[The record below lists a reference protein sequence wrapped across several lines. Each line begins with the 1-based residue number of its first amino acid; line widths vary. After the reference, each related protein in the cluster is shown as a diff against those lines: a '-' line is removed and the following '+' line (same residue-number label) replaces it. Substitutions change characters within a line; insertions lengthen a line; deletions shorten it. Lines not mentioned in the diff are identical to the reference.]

1 MHRWRYSNN
10 YPVFPS
16 RTAPTISHNNFIG
29 DFLDAKFLG
38 VVIVDV
44 VYIQENINSC
54 VKVLRDACVFQAG
67 VSSSSCV
74 V

>member
-1 MHRWRYSNN
+1 MQRWRYSNN

-16 RTAPTISHNNFIG
+16 RTAPAISHNNFIG
-29 DFLDAKFLG
+29 GFLDAKFLG

-44 VYIQENINSC
+44 MYIQENITSC
-54 VKVLRDACVFQAG
+54 IKVLRDARVFQAG